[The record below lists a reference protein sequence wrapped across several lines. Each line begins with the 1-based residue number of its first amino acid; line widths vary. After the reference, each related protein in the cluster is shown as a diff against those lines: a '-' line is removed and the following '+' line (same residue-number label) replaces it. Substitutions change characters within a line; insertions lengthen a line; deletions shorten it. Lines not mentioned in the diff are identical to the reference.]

1 MAAPKTFPPV
11 LSALWRERGLAWAVV
26 GVAGAQFALVL
37 AGLPGWPCPL
47 KAATGVPCPGC
58 GLSRATAALL
68 RGDLYTSLATHA
80 YAPLILL
87 ALLLTGLTL
96 VLPKN
101 SRLALISRV
110 ESIERRTG
118 VVAIALVGLMAYWL
132 VRLLFF
138 TEVFIGVAGG

>member
-26 GVAGAQFALVL
+26 GVAGAQLALVL